1 MQFSWRSRWRSFCLL
16 SAMCGF
22 VIGFGEV
29 NVMSLESIL
38 MLVVCV
44 LLMVYLLYALLMPE
58 KF

>member
-1 MQFSWRSRWRSFCLL
+1 MYD
-16 SAMCGF
+16 SA
-22 VIGFGEV
+22 IGFAEV
-29 NVMSLESIL
+29 NVMGLESIL

>member
-1 MQFSWRSRWRSFCLL
+1 
-16 SAMCGF
+16 
-22 VIGFGEV
+22 
-29 NVMSLESIL
+29 MSLETVL